1 MSLKFEIGQSSL
13 VGPRERNEDYVGV
26 VTPINEQL
34 SIKGSLIAVADGVS
48 GNAGGGEASEMTI
61 RNIST
66 DYFATPDTWEP
77 STALDKVITAANR
90 WLISQANANR
100 DLAGMA
106 TTLSLIILRGQ
117 RYYLAHVGDTRI
129 YLLRNNVL
137 TQLTT
142 DHVWD
147 RPDMR
152 HVLKRAV
159 GLDAHLSVDLA
170 EGALQVGDIFALMT
184 DGVWETLGEKSIH
197 EGLKKFNNVQMIAEH
212 LTKTAL
218 HQQSADNSTA
228 VIVKITAVGEDTLT
242 ERIAGG
248 KHLTLP
254 PKLNV
259 NESIDGFIV
268 EDILHESRASL
279 LYKVRQNST
288 KQLFV
293 LKTLQPALNS
303 DIESCNGLLNEEW
316 LGKRVVSQYIPQV
329 LTLSIE
335 NRSKLYF
342 VMSWHEGA
350 TLQQRLD
357 HGHYFTV
364 AGTAKI
370 GMDITR
376 GIGALHRLNIIHR
389 DIKPANI
396 LMDEGGHRVMLSDF
410 GLARV
415 LDDASMTASGMV
427 AGTPN
432 YMSPEQAR
440 GESVDARSDL
450 YSLGA
455 VLYTMAT
462 GHPPVRGDS
471 PLAVLRRVT
480 EDKPRAVHG
489 VNEAMPAWLDRLI
502 GRFLAKSSERRIATA
517 EEAAELL
524 RGCLAHVR
532 APSRLALP
540 SQISRQSRWLKTHA
554 AAAIAACAL
563 FAVYFT
569 IQGLTENAHQRLR
582 DPSASSS
589 NNRRSPPLAG
599 FGDERWSSDVQR
611 IADSIQ
617 ALKQELSDDFF
628 INPPSLPGEPA
639 LETGTPQGR
648 QNAN

>member
-357 HGHYFTV
+357 NGHYFTV
-364 AGTAKI
+364 AGIAKI
-370 GMDITR
+370 GMDVMR
-376 GIGALHRLNIIHR
+376 GIGALHRLNIMHR

-396 LMDEGGHRVMLSDF
+396 HQASDQRLRILDLGVALST
-410 GLARV
+410 GAEMIG
-415 LDDASMTASGMV
+415 ATQNP
-427 AGTPN
+427 GTPSF
-432 YMSPEQAR
+432 MAPELF
-440 GESVDARSDL
+440 D
-450 YSLGA
+450 GA
-455 VLYTMAT
+455 VANPQTDIYAAGVTLYHLLTRKYPY
-462 GHPPVRGDS
+462 GEVEPFQHPKFGIPT
-471 PLAVLRRVT
+471 PLTRYRPDIPYWLENIVLKAIAR
-480 EDKPRAVHG
+480 DPK
-489 VNEAMPAWLDRLI
+489 M
-502 GRFLAKSSERRIATA
+502 RFETA
-517 EEAAELL
+517 EEML
-524 RGCLAHVR
+524 
-532 APSRLALP
+532 LALEHGE
-540 SQISRQSRWLKTHA
+540 LKPLLAPARTPLIA
-554 AAAIAACAL
+554 RARLVKWQWIAI
-563 FAVYFT
+563 F
-569 IQGLTENAHQRLR
+569 
-582 DPSASSS
+582 S
-589 NNRRSPPLAG
+589 
-599 FGDERWSSDVQR
+599 
-611 IADSIQ
+611 
-617 ALKQELSDDFF
+617 F
-628 INPPSLPGEPA
+628 IINILLIYLLLVS
-639 LETGTPQGR
+639 
-648 QNAN
+648 